1 MFTPLTKQQ
10 YENAIK
16 TGFTP
21 QQIIE
26 MEKKR
31 KAINTPEQKEPNYFE
46 RVWSEYEKAGQDIV
60 SGIQKGAE
68 QGQQGLNQGGVKGAL
83 NVVGGLLRG
92 GLRTVGGVAGATF
105 APITEAPIIKPTLE
119 TIGTGISK
127 IPGVSN
133 VIQKGTE
140 LASKYPEVAK
150 DIKNV
155 VDIGV
160 LGVGKPV
167 GAGTEK
173 TGIAIER
180 AGTKAIDVAKNKFAA
195 GLIKPIETK
204 ATKLLQVARTTEA
217 GGIFKK
223 DIVTPTVMEENM
235 AKEVAQ
241 IQGISSKNT
250 FQKNFNLIRDYNVQQ
265 AKQLEA
271 DIKAY
276 DFAIPRKE
284 TIARLNE
291 AANELKNSPLIVGDS
306 AKTAQRLI
314 SGAKNI
320 IDKNAGTGSGLLKT
334 RKEYDAWVLSQKP
347 KVFDA
352 TADNA
357 FTIANDTVRKTLNNL
372 LDEKATNLGIKDSL
386 KKQSTLYGAMENVGP
401 KAAEEA
407 NTVFGRTMQ
416 RIGTTLGTRNKLV
429 QMIAAA
435 TGVGVFGAATAYAMP
450 LTIGTGIGF
459 LLYKGGKLIMKPQ
472 VRILL
477 GRLLKESGGL
487 INTVDRAVIQELL
500 TNYPS
505 ENEPK

>member
-1 MFTPLTKQQ
+1 MFIPLTKQQ

-21 QQIIE
+21 QQIVE

-68 QGQQGLNQGGVKGAL
+68 QGQQGLKQGGAKGAL
-83 NVVGGLLRG
+83 NVVGGIARG
-92 GLRTVGGVAGATF
+92 GLRTVGAIAGSAF
-105 APITEAPIIKPTLE
+105 APITEAPIIKPALGA
-119 TIGTGISK
+119 IGTGISK

-140 LASKYPEVAK
+140 LASKYPEIAK
-150 DIKNV
+150 DVKNI
-155 VDIGV
+155 VDISI
-160 LGVGKPV
+160 LGTGKPV
-167 GAGTEK
+167 GAGIEK
-173 TGIAIER
+173 TGIAVEK
-180 AGTKAIDVAKNKFAA
+180 AGTEAINIAKNKFAA
-195 GLIKPIETK
+195 ELIKPIETK
-204 ATKLLQVARTTEA
+204 ATKLSQVARTTEA

-223 DIVTPTVMEENM
+223 DIVTPTIMEENM

-241 IQGISSKNT
+241 IPGISPKNT

-271 DIKAY
+271 DIAKY
-276 DFAIPRKE
+276 DFAIPKKE
-284 TIARLNE
+284 VISRLNV

-314 SGAKNI
+314 AGAKNI
-320 IDKNAGTGSGLLKT
+320 IDKNSGTGSGLLKA
-334 RKEYDAWVLSQKP
+334 RKEYDSWVLSQKP

-372 LDEKATNLGIKDSL
+372 LDEKAVNLGIKDSL
-386 KKQSTLYGAMENVGP
+386 KKQSTLYSAMENVVP

-416 RIGTTLGTRNKLV
+416 KIGKILGTKNKIV
-429 QMIAAA
+429 QGIAAA
-435 TGVGVFGAATAYAMP
+435 VGIGGLGAAATFATPAVVVG
-450 LTIGTGIGF
+450 GTGYLI
-459 LLYKGGKLIMKPQ
+459 YSAGKLIMKPEIK
-472 VRILL
+472 ILL
-477 GRLLKESGGL
+477 GKLLRESGGIL
-487 INTVDRAVIQELL
+487 DATDRAAIQKLL
-500 TNYPS
+500 TDYSS
-505 ENEPK
+505 ED